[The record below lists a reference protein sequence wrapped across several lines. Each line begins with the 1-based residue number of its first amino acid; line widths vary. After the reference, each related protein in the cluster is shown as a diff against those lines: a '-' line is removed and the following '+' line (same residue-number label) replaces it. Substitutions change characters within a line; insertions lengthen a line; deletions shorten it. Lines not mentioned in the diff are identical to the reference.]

1 MANTRQP
8 KHQANCEYRQAIMKV
23 RACIIQENELE
34 GSSISDTIWYSETET
49 LVDYITNVLGDGYEY
64 RGSREV

>member
-1 MANTRQP
+1 MNNQKQSKP
-8 KHQANCEYRQAIMKV
+8 YSHEYRQALMKV

-34 GSSISDTIWYSETET
+34 GSSIWYSETET

>member
-1 MANTRQP
+1 MSQSSQQLL
-8 KHQANCEYRQAIMKV
+8 KHSSSDEYRQALMKV

-34 GSSISDTIWYSETET
+34 GSSIWYSETET

-64 RGSREV
+64 KGSREV

>member
-1 MANTRQP
+1 MSQSSQQLL
-8 KHQANCEYRQAIMKV
+8 KHSSPDEYRQALMKV

-34 GSSISDTIWYSETET
+34 GGTIWYSETET